1 MDDAAVPLEV
11 VTMGRCGVD
20 IYPTS
25 PGSLVDVSHFEK
37 FLGGSPTNVAVA
49 AARLGHR
56 TAVITGVGDDPFGAF
71 VHAALER
78 YGVSDRFVVD
88 VAGGR
93 TPVTFCELFPP
104 DTFPIYFYRDAS
116 SPDLQVT
123 TRDLD
128 LPALA
133 SAAVFWVTLSGL
145 STEPSRSATLD
156 ALRARARKHPTVID
170 LDFRPTFWT
179 SSHDAREYAGL
190 ALEGAT
196 VAVGNLDEVEVAVGS
211 RDPREA
217 ADLLLSRGLTL
228 AVIKMGSDGVYAA
241 TPTESVTARPL
252 EVDVVNGLGAGDAFG
267 GALCHGLLSGW
278 SLRETVEFA
287 NAAGALVAG
296 SLACSDAMPTI
307 GEVESLLKEATRD

>member
-1 MDDAAVPLEV
+1 MDDTAATLDV

-20 IYPTS
+20 IYPTG
-25 PGSLVDVSHFEK
+25 PGSLVEISHFEK

-49 AARLGHR
+49 AARLGHP

-71 VHAALER
+71 VHAALRR

-88 VAGGR
+88 IAGGR

-104 DTFPIYFYRDAS
+104 DSFPIYFYRDAS
-116 SPDLQVT
+116 SPDLQIT

-128 LPALA
+128 ISALA
-133 SAAVFWVTLSGL
+133 GAAVFWVTLSGL
-145 STEPSRSATLD
+145 SADPSRSATLD
-156 ALRARARKHPTVID
+156 ALRARARRHPTVID
-170 LDFRPTFWT
+170 LDFRPTFWE
-179 SSHDAREYAGL
+179 SRQDARDSAFL
-190 ALEGAT
+190 ALEGAS
-196 VAVGNLDEVEVAVGS
+196 VAVGNLDEVDVTVGT

-217 ADLLLSRGLTL
+217 ARLLLSRGLTV

-241 TPTESVTARPL
+241 TATESVTARPL
-252 EVDVVNGLGAGDAFG
+252 KVEVVNGLGAGDAFG

-278 SLRETVEFA
+278 PLRETVEFA

-307 GEVESLLKEATRD
+307 EEVESLLKEVTRE